1 MSSMSSDSSP
11 PVVPFLF
18 VGNDACLDF
27 LNTFIVDQGQQF
39 DLIQSL
45 ADLLRWQVAAGLLSS
60 DAAAALAERWQG
72 TAEAAEA
79 AAEARALRARL
90 VMVVDELIVGVSPAS
105 ETIDMLNA
113 LLQRRVAYE
122 HIAPVTGATGDW
134 AIETRYA
141 FREPRDL
148 LAPIAHAAAVLLTE
162 RERSRIRKC
171 ENPVCVLHYF
181 DTSKNGSRRWH
192 DTRVCGNRIRVAQH
206 YHRHH
211 THED

>member
-1 MSSMSSDSSP
+1 M
-11 PVVPFLF
+11 PFLF

-90 VMVVDELIVGVSPAS
+90 VTVVDELIAGVSPAS

-122 HIAPVTGATGDW
+122 HIAPVTGKTGDW

-192 DTRVCGNRIRVAQH
+192 DTRVCGNRIRVAHHYQRQH
-206 YHRHH
+206 SH
-211 THED
+211 

>member
-1 MSSMSSDSSP
+1 
-11 PVVPFLF
+11 VPFLF

-90 VMVVDELIVGVSPAS
+90 VTVVDELIAGVSPAS

-122 HIAPVTGATGDW
+122 HIAPVTGKTGDW
-134 AIETRYA
+134 AIETRCA

-192 DTRVCGNRIRVAQH
+192 DTRVCGNRIRVAHHYQRQH
-206 YHRHH
+206 PH
-211 THED
+211 

>member
-1 MSSMSSDSSP
+1 MSSPSA

-18 VGNDACLDF
+18 VGNDTCLDF

-39 DLIQSL
+39 ELIQSL
-45 ADLLRWQVAAGLLSS
+45 GDLLRWQVAAGLLAPET
-60 DAAAALAERWQG
+60 AADLAGRWHG

-79 AAEARALRARL
+79 ATEARALRARL
-90 VMVVDELIVGVSPAS
+90 VTAVDELIAGVSSSS

-122 HIAPVTGATGDW
+122 HIVPVTGATGDW

-141 FREPRDL
+141 FQQPRDL
-148 LAPIAHAAAVLLTE
+148 LAPLAHAAAVLLTE

-171 ENPVCVLHYF
+171 ENPVCVLHFF

-192 DTRVCGNRIRVAQH
+192 DTRVCGNRIRVAHHYQRQH
-206 YHRHH
+206 AQ
-211 THED
+211 

>member
-1 MSSMSSDSSP
+1 
-11 PVVPFLF
+11 V
-18 VGNDACLDF
+18 
-27 LNTFIVDQGQQF
+27 T
-39 DLIQSL
+39 
-45 ADLLRWQVAAGLLSS
+45 
-60 DAAAALAERWQG
+60 
-72 TAEAAEA
+72 
-79 AAEARALRARL
+79 
-90 VMVVDELIVGVSPAS
+90 VVDELIAGVSPAS

-141 FREPRDL
+141 FRYPRDL

-192 DTRVCGNRIRVAQH
+192 DTRICGNRIRVAHHYQRQH
-206 YHRHH
+206 SH
-211 THED
+211 